1 MGPTIR
7 EGFLE
12 ERLEA
17 LGKAEVSRREGGVPE
32 AGIQHRLRQEAT
44 ESQLGKVDET
54 GIAETEV
61 CKPKTHVGVTCFLP
75 HPLGNKGLHSPK
87 LEEVRGL
94 DHHRIMWKAYENC
107 ICLGSTPDL
116 RNQSLCGEDPRE
128 SAFHQHFRV
137 PDVQ

>member
-17 LGKAEVSRREGGVPE
+17 LGKAEVSRQEGGIPE
-32 AGIQHRLRQEAT
+32 AGIQHRLRQEAA
-44 ESQLGKVDET
+44 ESQLGKVDEM

-61 CKPKTHVGVTCFLP
+61 CKPKTNAEVTCFLP
-75 HPLGNKGLHSPK
+75 HPLGNEGLHSPK
-87 LEEVRGL
+87 PEEVRGL
-94 DHHRIMWKAYENC
+94 DHHRITWKAYENC
-107 ICLGSTPDL
+107 ICLSSTPDL

-128 SAFHQHFRV
+128 SAFHPHFRV